1 MNTPIQ
7 GHRRIKMKRA
17 ILIVLDSVGIGEMPD
32 AELYGD
38 KGSNTLG
45 NIAKKVGG
53 MDIPNL
59 EAMGLGNIAPIEGVK
74 VQENPLGAYGK
85 AAELSVGKDTVTGH
99 WEMSG
104 VILKEPLKTFPHGF
118 SEEIIRTFEEKIG
131 RKTIGNVV
139 ASGTEIIERLGEE
152 HMKTG
157 FPIIYTSAD
166 SVFQIAAHEEII
178 PLPELYRYCQIARDM
193 LVGEWQVGRVI
204 ARPFLGTPGEFKR
217 TSNRKDYALDPFNKT
232 ILEYVKEAGKN
243 VMCVGKIEDVF
254 NKIGVTHAVH
264 TKNNMEGVEEILN
277 YMGEPLP
284 GLIWANLV
292 DFDMLFGHRNDYVGY
307 YNSIKEFDVR
317 LPEILAKMNDED
329 ILIITADHGCD
340 PTTASTDHSR
350 EYIPLLVYGKNIKPG
365 STMGIR
371 GTFSDIGKT
380 ILDYLEIPNTLYGES
395 FLKEIK

>member
-1 MNTPIQ
+1 
-7 GHRRIKMKRA
+7 MKRA

-59 EAMGLGNIAPIEGVK
+59 EALGLGNIAPIQGVK
-74 VQENPLGAYGK
+74 VQETPLGAYGK

-104 VILKEPLKTFPHGF
+104 VILKEPLKTFPEGF

-139 ASGTEIIERLGEE
+139 ASGTQIIEELGEE

-204 ARPFLGTPGEFKR
+204 ARPFLGTPGDFKR

-232 ILEYVKEAGKN
+232 ILEYVKEAGQN

-277 YMGEPLP
+277 YMAKPLP
-284 GLIWANLV
+284 GLLWANLV
-292 DFDMLFGHRNDYVGY
+292 DFDMMFGHRNDYEGY
-307 YNSIKEFDVR
+307 YKAIKEFDVR
-317 LPEILAKMNDED
+317 LPEILEKMGEED
-329 ILIITADHGCD
+329 LLLITADHGCD

-350 EYIPLLVYGKNIKPG
+350 EYIPLLVYGKNVKPG
-365 STMGIR
+365 STVGIR
-371 GTFSDIGKT
+371 ETFSDIGKT
-380 ILDYLEIPNTLYGES
+380 ILEYLDIPNTLYGES
-395 FLKEIK
+395 FLTEIK

>member
-1 MNTPIQ
+1 
-7 GHRRIKMKRA
+7 MKRA

-59 EAMGLGNIAPIEGVK
+59 EALGLGNIAPIQGVK
-74 VQENPLGAYGK
+74 VQEPPLGAYGK

-104 VILKEPLKTFPHGF
+104 VILKEPLKTFPEGF

-139 ASGTEIIERLGEE
+139 ASGTQIIEELGEE

-204 ARPFLGTPGEFKR
+204 ARPFLGTPGDFKR

-232 ILEYVKEAGKN
+232 ILEYVKEAGQN

-277 YMGEPLP
+277 YMAKPLP
-284 GLIWANLV
+284 GLLWANLV
-292 DFDMLFGHRNDYVGY
+292 DFDMMFGHRNDYEGY
-307 YNSIKEFDVR
+307 YKAIKEFDVR
-317 LPEILAKMNDED
+317 LPEILAKMGEED
-329 ILIITADHGCD
+329 LLIITADHGCD

-350 EYIPLLVYGKNIKPG
+350 EYIPLLVYGKNVKPG
-365 STMGIR
+365 STVGIR
-371 GTFSDIGKT
+371 ETFSDIGKT
-380 ILDYLEIPNTLYGES
+380 ILEYLDIPNTLYGES
-395 FLKEIK
+395 FLTEIK

>member
-1 MNTPIQ
+1 
-7 GHRRIKMKRA
+7 MKRA

-59 EAMGLGNIAPIEGVK
+59 EALGLGNIAPIQGVK
-74 VQENPLGAYGK
+74 VQETPLGAYGK

-104 VILKEPLKTFPHGF
+104 VILKEPLKTFPDGF
-118 SEEIIRTFEEKIG
+118 SEDIIRTFEEKIG

-139 ASGTEIIERLGEE
+139 ASGTQIIEELGEE

-204 ARPFLGTPGEFKR
+204 ARPFLGTPGDFKR

-232 ILEYVKEAGKN
+232 ILEYVKEAGQN

-277 YMGEPLP
+277 YMAKPLP
-284 GLIWANLV
+284 GLLWANLV
-292 DFDMLFGHRNDYVGY
+292 DFDMMFGHRNDYEGY
-307 YNSIKEFDVR
+307 YKAIKEFDVR
-317 LPEILAKMNDED
+317 LPEILEKMGEED
-329 ILIITADHGCD
+329 LLIITADHGCD

-350 EYIPLLVYGKNIKPG
+350 EYIPLLVYGKNVKPG
-365 STMGIR
+365 STVGIR
-371 GTFSDIGKT
+371 ETFSDIGKT
-380 ILDYLEIPNTLYGES
+380 ILEYLDIPNTLYGES
-395 FLKEIK
+395 FLTEIK

>member
-1 MNTPIQ
+1 
-7 GHRRIKMKRA
+7 MKRA

-45 NIAKKVGG
+45 NIAKKIGG

-59 EAMGLGNIAPIEGVK
+59 EALGLGNIAPLEGVK
-74 VQENPLGAYGK
+74 VQETPLGAYGK

-104 VILKEPLKTFPHGF
+104 VILKEPLKTFPDGF
-118 SEEIIRTFEEKIG
+118 SDEIIKTFEEKIG

-139 ASGTEIIERLGEE
+139 ASGTQIIEELGEE

-178 PLPELYRYCQIARDM
+178 PLEELYRYCQIARDM
-193 LVGEWQVGRVI
+193 LIGEWQVGRVI
-204 ARPFLGTPGEFKR
+204 ARPFLGTPGDFKR

-232 ILEYVKEAGKN
+232 ILEYIKEDGQN

-277 YMGEPLP
+277 YMALPLP

-292 DFDMLFGHRNDYVGY
+292 DFDMMFGHRNDYVGY
-307 YNSIKEFDVR
+307 YNAIKEFDVR
-317 LPEILAKMNDED
+317 LPEILSKLNDED

-340 PTTASTDHSR
+340 PTTNSTDHSR
-350 EYIPLLVYGKNIKPG
+350 EYIPLLIYGKNVKPG
-365 STMGIR
+365 STVGIR
-371 GTFSDIGKT
+371 ETFSDIGKT
-380 ILDYLEIPNTLYGES
+380 ILDYLDIPNTLYGES
-395 FLKEIK
+395 FLKEIM

>member
-1 MNTPIQ
+1 
-7 GHRRIKMKRA
+7 MKRVV
-17 ILIVLDSVGIGEMPD
+17 LIVLDSVGIGEMPD

-53 MDIPNL
+53 MAIPNL
-59 EAMGLGNIAPIEGVK
+59 EELGLGNIAPIEGVK
-74 VQENPLGAYGK
+74 VQEKPLGAFGK

-104 VILKEPLKTFPHGF
+104 VILKEPLKTFPEGF

-178 PLPELYRYCQIARDM
+178 PLDELYRYCQIARDM

-204 ARPFLGTPGEFKR
+204 ARPFLGTPDHFKR
-217 TSNRKDYALDPFNKT
+217 TSNRKDYALNPFNKT
-232 ILEYVKEAGKN
+232 ILEYIKEDGKN

-277 YMGEPLP
+277 YMAEPLP

-292 DFDMLFGHRNDYVGY
+292 DFDMMFGHRNDYDGY
-307 YNSIKEFDVR
+307 YNAIKEFDGR
-317 LPEILAKMNDED
+317 LPEILAKMDEED
-329 ILIITADHGCD
+329 ILMITADHGCD

-365 STMGIR
+365 STMGVR
-371 GTFSDIGKT
+371 KTFSDIGKT
-380 ILDYLEIPNTLYGES
+380 ILEYLDIPNTLYGES
-395 FLKEIK
+395 FLTEIQAERGR